1 MEEVHKRALQD
12 ILKNA
17 PNPHPKITNADNQRR
32 LHTTRTR
39 PKPLQALAE
48 VVTRGII
55 LVLYRY
61 YPVDFTEFLISE
73 FAFY

>member
-1 MEEVHKRALQD
+1 MEEVHKRALED

-32 LHTTRTR
+32 LHTARTR

-48 VVTRGII
+48 VATRG
-55 LVLYRY
+55 VL
-61 YPVDFTEFLISE
+61 
-73 FAFY
+73 